1 VSVVALALALYP
13 TGLALAFGVA
23 LLTLVAAVR
32 VRLVKAPHRLS
43 THGAAYRSYAA
54 RTGRSL
60 ALLGRLAFSDDVK
73 ERR

>member
-1 VSVVALALALYP
+1 MSVVALALYL
-13 TGLALAFGVA
+13 TGLALVFGVA

-32 VRLVKAPHRLS
+32 IRLVEAPHRLS

-60 ALLGRLAFSDDVK
+60 PLLGRLAFSDDVK

>member
-1 VSVVALALALYP
+1 VSAVAPALHLAGP
-13 TGLALAFGVA
+13 VRVFGVA

-32 VRLVKAPHRLS
+32 VRLVGAPHRLS

-60 ALLGRLAFSDDVK
+60 LPLGPLACSDDVK

>member
-1 VSVVALALALYP
+1 VSGVALALYP
-13 TGLALAFGVA
+13 TGLVPAFGVA
-23 LLTLVAAVR
+23 LLPLVAAVR
-32 VRLVKAPHRLS
+32 VRLVEAPHRLS

-60 ALLGRLAFSDDVK
+60 PLLGRLAISDDVK